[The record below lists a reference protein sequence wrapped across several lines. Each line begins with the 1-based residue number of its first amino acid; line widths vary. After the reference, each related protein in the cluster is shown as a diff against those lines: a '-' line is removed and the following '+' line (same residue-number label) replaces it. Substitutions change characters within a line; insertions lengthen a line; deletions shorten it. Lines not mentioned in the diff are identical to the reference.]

1 MVAQTQVKPTNGSTS
16 PPLAVARNTGELLS
30 DALTLAELQ
39 TRLLVI
45 DVENDLKRMIAPAIL
60 LAAGWVMALS
70 CLPIVL
76 VTIALGLIAGAG
88 LEPWL
93 AFLASVGIG
102 AALAAMLVAAGVWF
116 LQNKLTFLA
125 RSRTEWQHNVN
136 WFKSVARRLGQ
147 SSSRPAAPG
156 Q

>member
-16 PPLAVARNTGELLS
+16 APLAVARNTGELLS

-39 TRLLVI
+39 ARLLVI
-45 DVENDLKRMIAPAIL
+45 DVETDLKRLITPAIL
-60 LAAGWVMALS
+60 LAAGAVMALS

-88 LEPWL
+88 LQPWL

-102 AALAAMLVAAGVWF
+102 LVLAAILVAAGVWF
-116 LQNKLTFLA
+116 LRNKLTFLA
-125 RSRTEWQHNVN
+125 RSRTEWQQNVR

-156 Q
+156 H